1 MTIAD
6 LKAYLGGYKDDD
18 QVIALW
24 WDKDSFFEYDFT
36 DEHWKTIVN
45 KTEDYSFGGIGEMMM
60 MMMMGDIASDLEYE
74 VK

>member
-24 WDKDSFFEYDFT
+24 WNKDSFIEYNFT
-36 DEHWKTIVN
+36 DEHWKTIVD
-45 KTEDYSFGGIGEMMM
+45 KIEDYSFDGIGEMMM
-60 MMMMGDIASDLEYE
+60 MMVMGDIASDLEYE
-74 VK
+74 VE